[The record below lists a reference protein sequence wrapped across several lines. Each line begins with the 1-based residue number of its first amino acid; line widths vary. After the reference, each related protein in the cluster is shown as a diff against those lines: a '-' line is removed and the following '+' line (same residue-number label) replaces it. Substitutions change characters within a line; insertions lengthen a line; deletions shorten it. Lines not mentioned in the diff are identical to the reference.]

1 MAVVRSLM
9 LWMAV
14 VFLTAANW
22 TVLLPVCLLAMP
34 FDRKKNVPHWFA
46 RTWARSLMWVIPAC
60 VVDVQGEEN
69 LAKIGG
75 EGAAVICA
83 NHESMADIIALFY
96 LGHPFKW
103 IAKQSLFFVPMVGWA
118 MWFAGYIPLRRGKKD
133 SILRCMEKSADW
145 LRRGVSIAM
154 FPEGT
159 RSFDGRV
166 KPFKD
171 GAFRLAVET
180 GAPILPVALEGTR
193 SLLNKG
199 SWIFASNARLVV
211 RVGEPIRVA
220 GTGPA
225 EVERLKGLTREWILR
240 EMALMKNVPVEALD
254 AARVV
259 EPPRKEA
266 AAQ

>member
-1 MAVVRSLM
+1 MAVVRSLF
-9 LWMAV
+9 LWTAV
-14 VFLTAANW
+14 VFLTVANW
-22 TVLLPVCLLAMP
+22 TVLLPVCLIALP

-46 RTWARSLMWVIPAC
+46 RLWARSLMWANPAC
-60 VVDVQGEEN
+60 VVTVRGEEN

-75 EGAAVICA
+75 DGAAVICA

-133 SILRCMEKSADW
+133 SIVACMAKSADW

-159 RSFDGRV
+159 RSEDGRV
-166 KPFKD
+166 KPFKE

-180 GAPILPVALEGTR
+180 GAPILPVALEGPR
-193 SLLNKG
+193 SLLEKG
-199 SWIFASNARLVV
+199 SWIFASRAHLVV
-211 RVGEPIRVA
+211 HVGEPIRV
-220 GTGPA
+220 TGKGPG
-225 EVERLKGLTREWILR
+225 EVERLKNETRAWILR
-240 EMALMKNVPVEALD
+240 EMAEMKNVSVESLD
-254 AARVV
+254 AARI
-259 EPPRKEA
+259 PAAPRNSA
-266 AAQ
+266 TA